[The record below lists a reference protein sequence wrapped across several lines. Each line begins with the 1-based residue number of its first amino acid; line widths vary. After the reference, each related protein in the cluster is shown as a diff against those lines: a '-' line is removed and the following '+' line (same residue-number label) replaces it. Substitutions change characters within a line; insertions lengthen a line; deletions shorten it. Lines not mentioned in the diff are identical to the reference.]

1 MSALDLRLPL
11 LDEGCLLGRPGLF
24 HRVPVH
30 GSLDLVRQR
39 VTPERALTDVIA
51 ALGAGGLQ
59 RGIDAEAVSQQSIVR
74 LVNGVFS
81 ISGRTREHAA
91 RLSGDEMAIG
101 TRLPGSTAVPK
112 PTTRHAAS
120 GP

>member
-1 MSALDLRLPL
+1 VRGDSSADRTRPWLRP
-11 LDEGCLLGRPGLF
+11 
-24 HRVPVH
+24 
-30 GSLDLVRQR
+30 QR
-39 VTPERALTDVIA
+39 D
-51 ALGAGGLQ
+51 LGAGGLQ

-120 GP
+120 GR